1 MAAVGLGGTR
11 PGGRRRLRT
20 STRIYTV
27 VGLFALFASFPF
39 LWAIVTMFKT
49 DPDLYNVNNNPFLY
63 NSAPT
68 LSHIRLL
75 FQQTPYLTFVRNTVV
90 IGVLVVLITL
100 AFSIPAAY
108 ALARLTGRWGGRLG
122 VGIFLV
128 YLIPP
133 TLLFIPLSRMVAS
146 MRLQDTI
153 WALVV
158 VYPTFTIPLSTWLLN
173 GFFKSIPRDVEE
185 QAQVDGYSRFQ
196 SFVRTV
202 LPLALP
208 GIFTVVVFAFT
219 LTMHEFIY
227 ALAFVASSSHMT
239 ISVGVPT
246 NLVRGDVFFWQ
257 SLMASAVIVAVP
269 VALVYNFFL
278 DRFVQGFTM
287 GAVKG

>member
-1 MAAVGLGGTR
+1 MAAISA
-11 PGGRRRLRT
+11 RRVRT
-20 STRIYTV
+20 SARIYTV
-27 VGLFALFASFPF
+27 VGLFALLASFPF
-39 LWAIVTMFKT
+39 LWAIITVFKT
-49 DPDLYNVNNNPFLY
+49 DPDLYNVKNNPFLY
-63 NSAPT
+63 NDPPT
-68 LSHIRLL
+68 LSHLQLL
-75 FQQTPYLTFVRNTVV
+75 FQETPYLTFMRNTVL
-90 IGVLVVLITL
+90 IGALVVVITL
-100 AFSIPAAY
+100 AFAIPAAY

-122 VGIFLV
+122 VAIFLV
-128 YLIPP
+128 YLVPP
-133 TLLFIPLSRMVAS
+133 TLLFIPLSRMIAS

-153 WALVV
+153 WALVI
-158 VYPTFTIPLSTWLLN
+158 VYPTFTIPLSVWLLN

-185 QAQVDGYSRFQ
+185 QAQVDGYSRIQ
-196 SFVRTV
+196 AFVRTV

-227 ALAFVASSSHMT
+227 ALAFVASSDHMT

-269 VALVYNFFL
+269 VALIYNFFL
-278 DRFVQGFTM
+278 DRFVQGFTL

>member
-1 MAAVGLGGTR
+1 MAGMTARQV
-11 PGGRRRLRT
+11 RT

-27 VGLFALFASFPF
+27 VGLFALLASFPF

-49 DPDLYNVNNNPFLY
+49 DPDLYNVKNNPFLY
-63 NSAPT
+63 NDPPT
-68 LSHIRLL
+68 LGHLRLL

-100 AFSIPAAY
+100 AFSLPAAY

-122 VGIFLV
+122 VAIFLV

-133 TLLFIPLSRMVAS
+133 TLLFIPLSRMIAS

-153 WALVV
+153 WALVI
-158 VYPTFTIPLSTWLLN
+158 VYPTFTIPLSVWLLN
-173 GFFKSIPRDVEE
+173 GFFRSIPRDVEE
-185 QAQVDGYSRFQ
+185 QAQVDGYSRMQAFM
-196 SFVRTV
+196 RTA

-227 ALAFVASSSHMT
+227 ALAFVASSDHMT

-278 DRFVQGFTM
+278 DRFVQGFTL

>member
-1 MAAVGLGGTR
+1 MAAASLGG
-11 PGGRRRLRT
+11 GSGRGRRLRT

-63 NSAPT
+63 NSPPT

-75 FQQTPYLTFVRNTVV
+75 FQQTPYLTFVRNTLL
-90 IGVLVVLITL
+90 IGILVVVITL
-100 AFSIPAAY
+100 ALSIPAAY

-153 WALVV
+153 WALVL

-196 SFVRTV
+196 AFVRTV

-208 GIFTVVVFAFT
+208 GIFTVIVFAFT

-227 ALAFVASSSHMT
+227 ALAFVASSDHMT

-257 SLMASAVIVAVP
+257 SLMASAVIIAVP
-269 VALVYNFFL
+269 VALLYNFFL

>member
-1 MAAVGLGGTR
+1 MAAAT
-11 PGGRRRLRT
+11 GRRVRT
-20 STRIYTV
+20 SARIYTV
-27 VGLFALFASFPF
+27 VGLFALLASFPF
-39 LWAIVTMFKT
+39 LWAIITIFKT
-49 DPDLYNVNNNPFLY
+49 DPDLYNVKNNPFLY
-63 NSAPT
+63 NDPPT
-68 LSHIRLL
+68 LSHLQLL
-75 FQQTPYLTFVRNTVV
+75 FQETPYLTFVRNTVL
-90 IGVLVVLITL
+90 IGALVVVITL
-100 AFSIPAAY
+100 AFAIPAAY

-122 VGIFLV
+122 VAIFLV
-128 YLIPP
+128 YLVPP
-133 TLLFIPLSRMVAS
+133 TLLFIPLSRMIAS

-153 WALVV
+153 WALVI
-158 VYPTFTIPLSTWLLN
+158 VYPTFTIPLSVWLLN

-185 QAQVDGYSRFQ
+185 QAQVDGYSRIQ
-196 SFVRTV
+196 AFVRTV

-227 ALAFVASSSHMT
+227 ALAFVASSDHMT

-269 VALVYNFFL
+269 VALIYNFFL
-278 DRFVQGFTM
+278 DRFVQGFTL

>member
-1 MAAVGLGGTR
+1 MAALGQTSR
-11 PGGRRRLRT
+11 PGGGRRLRT

-39 LWAIVTMFKT
+39 LWAIITMFKT
-49 DPDLYNVNNNPFLY
+49 DPDLYNAKNNPFLY
-63 NSAPT
+63 NQPPT
-68 LSHIRLL
+68 LSHIGLL

-90 IGVLVVLITL
+90 IGALVVLITL
-100 AFSIPAAY
+100 ALSLPAAY
-108 ALARLTGRWGGRLG
+108 ALARLTGRWGGRIG
-122 VGIFLV
+122 VLIFLV

-146 MRLQDTI
+146 MRLQDSI
-153 WALVV
+153 WSLVL
-158 VYPTFTIPLSTWLLN
+158 VYPTFTVPLSTWLLN

-185 QAQVDGYSRFQ
+185 QAQVDGYSRLQAFA
-196 SFVRTV
+196 RTV

-227 ALAFVASSSHMT
+227 ALAFVASSDHMT

>member
-1 MAAVGLGGTR
+1 MAAVGRAGRLRGE
-11 PGGRRRLRT
+11 RRRLRT

-39 LWAIVTMFKT
+39 LWAVVTMFKT

-63 NSAPT
+63 NSPPT
-68 LSHIRLL
+68 LGHIRLL

-100 AFSIPAAY
+100 ALSIPAAY

-133 TLLFIPLSRMVAS
+133 TLLFIPMSRMVAS

-158 VYPTFTIPLSTWLLN
+158 VYPTFTIPLSIWLLN

-185 QAQVDGYSRFQ
+185 QAQVDGYSRSQ
-196 SFVRTV
+196 AFVRTV

-227 ALAFVASSSHMT
+227 ALAFVASSDHMT
-239 ISVGVPT
+239 VSVGVPT

-257 SLMASAVIVAVP
+257 SLMASAVVVAVP

>member
-1 MAAVGLGGTR
+1 MAAGTAR
-11 PGGRRRLRT
+11 QVRT
-20 STRIYTV
+20 RASIYTV

-49 DPDLYNVNNNPFLY
+49 DPDLYNVKNNPFLY
-63 NSAPT
+63 NDPPT
-68 LSHIRLL
+68 LSHLRLL
-75 FQQTPYLTFVRNTVV
+75 FQQTPYLTFVRNTVI
-90 IGVLVVLITL
+90 IGLLVVLITL

-122 VGIFLV
+122 VAIFLV
-128 YLIPP
+128 YLVPP

-153 WALVV
+153 WSLVI
-158 VYPTFTIPLSTWLLN
+158 VYPTFTIPLSVWLLN

-185 QAQVDGYSRFQ
+185 QAQVDGYSRIQ
-196 SFVRTV
+196 AFVRTV

-227 ALAFVASSSHMT
+227 TLAFVASSDHMT

-278 DRFVQGFTM
+278 DRFVQGFTL

>member
-1 MAAVGLGGTR
+1 MTA
-11 PGGRRRLRT
+11 RRART
-20 STRIYTV
+20 YARVYTV
-27 VGLFALFASFPF
+27 VGLFALIASFPF

-49 DPDLYNVNNNPFLY
+49 DPDLYNVKNSPFLY
-63 NSAPT
+63 NDPPT
-68 LSHIRLL
+68 LSHLRLL
-75 FQQTPYLTFVRNTVV
+75 FEQTPYLTFVRNTVV
-90 IGVLVVLITL
+90 IGLLVVLITL
-100 AFSIPAAY
+100 AFSLPAAY

-122 VGIFLV
+122 VAIFLV
-128 YLIPP
+128 YLVPP

-153 WALVV
+153 WALVI
-158 VYPTFTIPLSTWLLN
+158 VYPTFTIPLSVWLLN

-185 QAQVDGYSRFQ
+185 QAQVDGYSRIQ
-196 SFVRTV
+196 AFVRTV

-227 ALAFVASSSHMT
+227 ALAFVASSDHMT

-257 SLMASAVIVAVP
+257 SLMASAVIVAIP
-269 VALVYNFFL
+269 VALIYNFFL
-278 DRFVQGFTM
+278 DRFVQGFTL

>member
-1 MAAVGLGGTR
+1 MAAVTAR
-11 PGGRRRLRT
+11 QVRNRV
-20 STRIYTV
+20 RIYTV

-39 LWAIVTMFKT
+39 LWAVVTMFKA
-49 DPDLYNVNNNPFLY
+49 DPDLYTVNNNPFLY
-63 NSAPT
+63 NRPPT
-68 LSHIRLL
+68 LEHVRLL
-75 FQQTPYLTFVRNTVV
+75 LRDTPYLTFVRNTVV
-90 IGVLVVLITL
+90 IGVLVVVITL
-100 AFSIPAAY
+100 AFAIPAAY

-122 VGIFLV
+122 VAIFLV
-128 YLIPP
+128 YLVPP
-133 TLLFIPLSRMVAS
+133 TLLFIPLSRMIAS

-153 WALVV
+153 WSLVV
-158 VYPTFTIPLSTWLLN
+158 VYPTFTIPLSVWLLS
-173 GFFKSIPRDVEE
+173 GFFRSIPRDVEE
-185 QAQVDGYSRFQ
+185 QAQVDGYSRLQ
-196 SFVRTV
+196 AFVRTV

-227 ALAFVASSSHMT
+227 ALAFVASSDHMT

-257 SLMASAVIVAVP
+257 SLMASAVFVAVP

-278 DRFVQGFTM
+278 DRFVQGFTL

>member
-1 MAAVGLGGTR
+1 MAAVTTATV
-11 PGGRRRLRT
+11 RRVGSRVAV
-20 STRIYTV
+20 YVV
-27 VGLFALFASFPF
+27 VGIFALFAAFPF
-39 LWAIVTMFKT
+39 LWAIITMFKA
-49 DPDLYNVNNNPFLY
+49 DPDLYTAGNNPFLY
-63 NSAPT
+63 NDPPT
-68 LSHIRLL
+68 LANLRLL
-75 FQQTPYLTFVRNTVV
+75 LDQTPYLTFVRNSVGIGALVVV
-90 IGVLVVLITL
+90 ITLV
-100 AFSIPAAY
+100 FSLPAAY
-108 ALARLTGRWGGRLG
+108 AMARLTGRWGGRLG
-122 VGIFLV
+122 IAIFLV
-128 YLIPP
+128 YLVPP

-153 WALVV
+153 WSLVV
-158 VYPTFTIPLSTWLLN
+158 VYPTFTVPLSTWLLN

-196 SFVRTV
+196 AFVRTV

-227 ALAFVASSSHMT
+227 ALAFVASSDHMT

-257 SLMASAVIVAVP
+257 SLMASAVIIAVP
-269 VALVYNFFL
+269 VALLYNFFL

>member
-1 MAAVGLGGTR
+1 VAAIGQTTR
-11 PGGRRRLRT
+11 PGGGRRLRT
-20 STRIYTV
+20 SARIYTV
-27 VGLFALFASFPF
+27 VGLFALVASFPF
-39 LWAIVTMFKT
+39 LWAVVTMFKT

-63 NSAPT
+63 NRPPT
-68 LSHIRLL
+68 LAHIKLL

-90 IGVLVVLITL
+90 IGILVVLITL
-100 AFSIPAAY
+100 ALSIPAAY

-128 YLIPP
+128 YLVPP

-153 WALVV
+153 WALVI

-196 SFVRTV
+196 AFVRTV

-227 ALAFVASSSHMT
+227 ALAFVASSDHMT

-257 SLMASAVIVAVP
+257 SLMRRRSWSRSP
-269 VALVYNFFL
+269 VALAYNFFL
-278 DRFVQGFTM
+278 DRFVQGLSL

>member
-1 MAAVGLGGTR
+1 MAALGEAHRRG
-11 PGGRRRLRT
+11 GGRSLRT
-20 STRIYTV
+20 ATRIYTV

-49 DPDLYNVNNNPFLY
+49 DPDLYNVKNNPFLY
-63 NSAPT
+63 NDPPT
-68 LSHIRLL
+68 LAHIKLL

-90 IGVLVVLITL
+90 IGALVVLITL
-100 AFSIPAAY
+100 ALSIPAAY
-108 ALARLTGRWGGRLG
+108 ALARLTGRWGGRVG
-122 VGIFLV
+122 VFIFMV

-133 TLLFIPLSRMVAS
+133 TLLFIPLSRIIAS

-153 WALVV
+153 WSLVV
-158 VYPTFTIPLSTWLLN
+158 VYPTFTVPLSTWLLS

-196 SFVRTV
+196 AFVRTV

-227 ALAFVASSSHMT
+227 ALAFVASSEHMT

-257 SLMASAVIVAVP
+257 SLMASAVIIAVP
-269 VALVYNFFL
+269 IALIYNFFL

>member
-1 MAAVGLGGTR
+1 MASMTARQARTR
-11 PGGRRRLRT
+11 V
-20 STRIYTV
+20 RIYTT
-27 VGLFALFASFPF
+27 VGLFALIASFPF
-39 LWAIVTMFKT
+39 LWAVVTMFKT
-49 DPDLYNVNNNPFLY
+49 DPDLYNVKNNPFLY
-63 NSAPT
+63 NDPPT
-68 LSHIRLL
+68 LAHVRLL

-90 IGVLVVLITL
+90 IGLLVVLITL
-100 AFSIPAAY
+100 AFSLPAAY

-122 VGIFLV
+122 VAIFLV
-128 YLIPP
+128 YLVPP
-133 TLLFIPLSRMVAS
+133 TLLFIPLSRMIAS

-153 WALVV
+153 WSLVI
-158 VYPTFTIPLSTWLLN
+158 VYPTFTIPLSVWLLN

-185 QAQVDGYSRFQ
+185 QAQVDGYSRIQ
-196 SFVRTV
+196 AFVRAV

-227 ALAFVASSSHMT
+227 ALAFVASSDRMT

-278 DRFVQGFTM
+278 DRFVQGFTL

>member
-1 MAAVGLGGTR
+1 MAA
-11 PGGRRRLRT
+11 T
-20 STRIYTV
+20 SARQVRNRVRIYTV

-39 LWAIVTMFKT
+39 LWAIITMFKT

-63 NSAPT
+63 NRPPT
-68 LSHIRLL
+68 LAHLRLL
-75 FQQTPYLTFVRNTVV
+75 FQETPYLTFVRNTVL
-90 IGVLVVLITL
+90 IGLLVVLITL
-100 AFSIPAAY
+100 AFGIPAAY
-108 ALARLTGRWGGRLG
+108 ALARLTGRWGSRLG
-122 VGIFLV
+122 VAIFLV
-128 YLIPP
+128 YLVPP

-153 WALVV
+153 WSLVV
-158 VYPTFTIPLSTWLLN
+158 IYPTFTIPLSVWLLS

-185 QAQVDGYSRFQ
+185 QAQVDGYSRVQ
-196 SFVRTV
+196 AFVRTV

-227 ALAFVASSSHMT
+227 ALAFIASSDHMT

-257 SLMASAVIVAVP
+257 SLMASAVIIAVP

-278 DRFVQGFTM
+278 DRFVQGFTL

>member
-1 MAAVGLGGTR
+1 MAAVGLGGTGPR
-11 PGGRRRLRT
+11 GGRRLRT

-63 NSAPT
+63 NSPPT

-90 IGVLVVLITL
+90 IGILVVLITL

-153 WALVV
+153 WALVI
-158 VYPTFTIPLSTWLLN
+158 VYPTFTIPLSVWLLN
-173 GFFKSIPRDVEE
+173 GFFKSIPREVEE

-196 SFVRTV
+196 AFVRTV
-202 LPLALP
+202 MPLALP

-227 ALAFVASSSHMT
+227 ALAFVASSDHMT

>member
-1 MAAVGLGGTR
+1 MA
-11 PGGRRRLRT
+11 RT
-20 STRIYTV
+20 TARQVRTGVRIYTV
-27 VGLFALFASFPF
+27 VGLFALLASFPF

-49 DPDLYNVNNNPFLY
+49 DPDLYNVKNNPFLY
-63 NSAPT
+63 NDPPT
-68 LSHIRLL
+68 LSHLQLL
-75 FQQTPYLTFVRNTVV
+75 FQQTPYLMFVRNTVV
-90 IGVLVVLITL
+90 IGVLVVLLTL
-100 AFSIPAAY
+100 AFSLPAAY

-122 VGIFLV
+122 VAIFPV

-153 WALVV
+153 WSLVV
-158 VYPTFTIPLSTWLLN
+158 VYPTFTIPLSVWLLN
-173 GFFKSIPRDVEE
+173 GFFRSIPRDVEE
-185 QAQVDGYSRFQ
+185 QAQVDGYSRIQAFA
-196 SFVRTV
+196 RTV

-227 ALAFVASSSHMT
+227 ALAFVASSDHMT

-257 SLMASAVIVAVP
+257 SLMASAVIIAVP
-269 VALVYNFFL
+269 VALIYNFFL
-278 DRFVQGFTM
+278 DRFVQGFTL